1 MFKKLPGD
9 SQRSFFSFG
18 KLELEDSKHESKKV
32 WEYNWDHKGQH
43 PK

>member
-9 SQRSFFSFG
+9 SQRSQ
-18 KLELEDSKHESKKV
+18 LWEAELEDSKKESKKV